1 MKNNQHVAFWTGALL
16 LGLSTT
22 AQALLY
28 DRGNGMIYDD
38 QLDITWLVDA
48 NYAATQWDESD
59 GTQGDRDGVMNW
71 NQADLWARALEYGGN
86 NDWRLPTTDVINY
99 MFYQNLGGIADN
111 SVLDAT
117 DPNGYL
123 DLIKNLKPEYYWSG
137 LEDGENDEFTYA
149 YLFSYEYGEW
159 GSEGKSGSGYAWA
172 IHPGDVGAAEVS
184 EPGVLLL
191 FGAGLVCFGFTRRAY
206 KHRRLSFGD

>member
-1 MKNNQHVAFWTGALL
+1 MKNNQHVAFWIGALL

-38 QLDITWLVDA
+38 QLRITWLADA
-48 NYAATQWDESD
+48 SYAATQWDES
-59 GTQGDRDGVMNW
+59 GGKQGYRDGRMSW
-71 NQADLWARALEYGGN
+71 YQADHWASELEYGGYS
-86 NDWRLPTTDVINY
+86 DWRLPDIEMVH
-99 MFYQNLGGIADN
+99 MFYVNLGGILKH
-111 SVLDAT
+111 SEQDAT

-137 LEDGENDEFTYA
+137 LEDGEKNELTSA